1 MSCGSFV
8 PDREHSVTHEA
19 ICRFNPMKI
28 GTLLTKEIRM
38 IATHEI
44 KETVEKHDRVW
55 SRIYAPLRRTLAGTW
70 VKGAGGNRFQLTLDA
85 YGSYH
90 LRCFDTNTDG
100 RGRYTIVGERGSH
113 FIALHSSDSTIQLLR
128 IEDVDALRLRLADD
142 QNNKIIDLARR
153 PLPA

>member
-1 MSCGSFV
+1 
-8 PDREHSVTHEA
+8 
-19 ICRFNPMKI
+19 
-28 GTLLTKEIRM
+28 M

-70 VKGAGGNRFQLTLDA
+70 VKAAGGNRFQLTLDA
-85 YGSYH
+85 YGGYH

-100 RGRYTIVGERGSH
+100 KGRYTIVGERGSH
-113 FIALHSSDSTIQLLR
+113 FIALYASDSTIQLLR
-128 IEDVDALRLRLADD
+128 IEDVDGLRLRLSDD